1 MKCVPNLKQHSC
13 VVDDTSELKGKVFTK
28 GQIDYLFGWA
38 KNFIENAFSSVAIK
52 INNVTNNGC

>member
-1 MKCVPNLKQHSC
+1 MKRVPNLKQHSC
-13 VVDDTSELKGKVFTK
+13 VVNDTSELEGKVFTK

-38 KNFIENAFSSVAIK
+38 KSFIENAFNSVAIK